1 MCYPHFRVDT
11 SAYFEI
17 YFFFTKSHKD
27 RQTASSS
34 ACGGKEFQKKTI
46 KADLGQDKTKAD
58 SSRDKTK
65 ANSSRDIL
73 DPKYL
78 LIVAAQ
84 NPEAPFST
92 VDIIER

>member
-1 MCYPHFRVDT
+1 MCDPYFRVDA
-11 SAYFEI
+11 SAHFEI
-17 YFFFTKSHKD
+17 YFFTKSHKD

-46 KADLGQDKTKAD
+46 KADL
-58 SSRDKTK
+58 SRDKTK
-65 ANSSRDIL
+65 ANSSRDVL

-92 VDIIER
+92 VDIILR

>member
-1 MCYPHFRVDT
+1 MHTLKSIFLPNHLK
-11 SAYFEI
+11 SAKPAAVPCSY
-17 YFFFTKSHKD
+17 
-27 RQTASSS
+27 SSS

-46 KADLGQDKTKAD
+46 KADSSRDKTNAD
-58 SSRDKTK
+58 SSRDV
-65 ANSSRDIL
+65 L

-92 VDIIER
+92 VDIILR

>member
-46 KADLGQDKTKAD
+46 KADL
-58 SSRDKTK
+58 SRDKTK

-78 LIVAAQ
+78 FIVAAQ

-92 VDIIER
+92 VDII

>member
-46 KADLGQDKTKAD
+46 KADL
-58 SSRDKTK
+58 SRDKTK

-73 DPKYL
+73 DPKSL

-92 VDIIER
+92 VDIILR

>member
-1 MCYPHFRVDT
+1 MCDPYFRVDV

-17 YFFFTKSHKD
+17 YFLKPNHKI
-27 RQTASSS
+27 AKPPAVPCSYSSS

-46 KADLGQDKTKAD
+46 KAD

-78 LIVAAQ
+78 FIVAAQ
-84 NPEAPFST
+84 NPEAPLST
-92 VDIIER
+92 VDII

>member
-1 MCYPHFRVDT
+1 MWDPYFRVDA
-11 SAYFEI
+11 SAHFEI
-17 YFFFTKSHKD
+17 YLFLPNHIKSAKPP
-27 RQTASSS
+27 AVSCSYSSS

-46 KADLGQDKTKAD
+46 KADL
-58 SSRDKTK
+58 SRDKTK

-92 VDIIER
+92 VDII